1 MAFLIRLMRGRQA
14 NRGFALGLILLVI
27 ALMAV
32 VTAALST
39 SSRGNMQFVDADKA
53 RGYANSV
60 RSQAGVIRDA
70 ISSMRL
76 QGISMQSIDRSWDCT
91 VGNCLRDRID
101 GRKILS
107 DAFTS
112 TPPSGVVG
120 FQYWASDLS
129 ASFKG
134 ISLDTYVLRFPI
146 KGEICAAI
154 QSLNVGRLQSI
165 GDIPIYDSLSFSN
178 GGATADLNISAQLS
192 ALDGC
197 VRADANSQMA
207 HYYFI
212 VGKGCGGSIGEKDYW
227 PCP

>member
-1 MAFLIRLMRGRQA
+1 MAFLKRGGRA

-32 VTAALST
+32 VTAALSI
-39 SSRGNMQFVDADKA
+39 SSRGNMQFVDTDKA

-60 RSQAGVIRDA
+60 RSQAGTIRDA
-70 ISSMRL
+70 ILSMRL
-76 QGISMQSIDRSWDCT
+76 QGISMQSIDRSWDCA
-91 VGNCLRDRID
+91 VGNCLREKID
-101 GRKILS
+101 GRKILG
-107 DAFTS
+107 DAFNA
-112 TPPSGVVG
+112 TPASEIVS

-146 KGEICAAI
+146 KGEICAAV
-154 QSLNVGRLQSI
+154 QSLNSGRPQSI
-165 GDIPIYDSLSFSN
+165 NDIPVFDSLIFSN
-178 GGATADLNISAQLS
+178 GGATVDLNSSVQLS

-197 VRADANSQMA
+197 FRADANARMA
-207 HYYFI
+207 YYYFI
-212 VGKGCGGSIGEKDYW
+212 IGKGCGGSLGEKDYW